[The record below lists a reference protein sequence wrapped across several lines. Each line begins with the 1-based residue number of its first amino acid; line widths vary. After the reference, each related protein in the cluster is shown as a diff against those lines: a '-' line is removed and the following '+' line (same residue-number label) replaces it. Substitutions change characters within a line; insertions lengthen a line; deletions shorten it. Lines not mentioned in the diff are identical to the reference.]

1 MKGQIKYKLSEI
13 LPLVQ
18 KPARYTDHEWNASIK
33 DISQV
38 NIKFALAFPEV
49 YELGMSHLGS
59 RIMYGRLNAC
69 KDIAAERVFAPWPD
83 MEEKMREKE
92 IPLFS
97 LESCY
102 PLNKFDLVGFSFQ
115 YELTYTNVLNM
126 LDLAGIPLTAEE
138 RRIEDPFILA
148 GGPGVFNP
156 EPMAPFIDFF
166 VIGDGEEIIVEIM
179 EKYRQWK
186 KEGGEKR
193 KAFLKMIASLRG
205 VYVPSFYQDYYD
217 GEGRFLKILPRE
229 EGVPSIVEKAVL
241 EDLDQAYYPVEDWI
255 VPYLDIV
262 HDRAALE
269 IFRGCTRGCRFCQAG
284 ILYRP
289 VRERNPEE
297 LKEMAQKMVENTGYE
312 EISLASLS
320 SSDYS
325 RIKTLI
331 RDLQEVLEDKGV
343 RVTLPSLRVDS
354 FSVKLA
360 KIMEKQKKSG
370 LTFAPEG
377 GTQRLRDVINK
388 NVKEEEYLA
397 ALEEA
402 FREGWDQVKL
412 YFMIG
417 LPSEEE
423 GDLEGIGALANQT
436 VKKFKEI
443 VTDKKRQG
451 RLKITISTSTFVPKP
466 HTPFQW
472 EAQISLEEMKKRQ
485 RFLKE
490 KLRGKHLIYNWHNP
504 ETSFLEGVLSRGD
517 RRVSRAIKR
526 AWEGGCRF
534 DSWEEHLKFETWRE
548 AFSLAGLNPEDF
560 ANRKRGLE
568 ENLPWD
574 HISTG
579 VTKKYL
585 IKEYKK
591 SLAGRTTPDCR
602 EGRCLGCGVC
612 EPCQRPG
619 KEGLDVREV

>member
-1 MKGQIKYKLSEI
+1 MKDKLSEV
-13 LPLVQ
+13 LPQVQ
-18 KPARYTDHEWNASIK
+18 KPARYTDNEWNAQIK
-33 DISQV
+33 DLSRV
-38 NIKFALAFPEV
+38 NIKVALAFPEV

-59 RIMYGRLNAC
+59 RILYGLLNGYN
-69 KDIAAERVFAPWPD
+69 DIAAERVFAPWPD
-83 MEEKMREKE
+83 MEERMRDKG

-97 LESCY
+97 LESCL
-102 PLNKFDLVGFSFQ
+102 PIRNFDFVGFSLQ
-115 YELTYTNVLNM
+115 YELTYTNILNM

-138 RRIEDPFILA
+138 RTEEDPFILA
-148 GGPGVFNP
+148 GGPGAFNP
-156 EPMAPFIDFF
+156 EPMADFIDFF

-179 EKYRQWK
+179 DKYRKWK
-186 KEGGEKR
+186 EEGKGDR
-193 KAFLKMIASLRG
+193 KSFLKMATSLKG
-205 VYVPSFYQDYYD
+205 VYVPSFYRDYYD
-217 GEGRFLKILPRE
+217 RDGKFLELLPQE
-229 EGVPSIVEKAVL
+229 EGVPSIIQKARV
-241 EDLDQAYYPVEDWI
+241 DNLDKGYYPVEEWI

-289 VRERNPEE
+289 VRERTPGE
-297 LKEMAQKMVENTGYE
+297 LKEMARKVIEHTGYE
-312 EISLASLS
+312 EISLTSLS

-331 RDLQEVLEDKGV
+331 RDLQEVLGNKGV

-388 NVKEEEYLA
+388 NVREEDYLS

-402 FREGWDQVKL
+402 FKEGWHQVKL

-417 LPSEEE
+417 LPTEEKK
-423 GDLEGIGALANQT
+423 DLEGIADLANLT
-436 VKKFKEI
+436 VEKFKEI
-443 VTDKKRQG
+443 VPDKKKQG

-472 EAQISLEEMKKRQ
+472 EGQISLGEIKERQ
-485 RFLKE
+485 KLLKE
-490 KLRGKHLIYNWHNP
+490 KLRGKHLVYNWHNP
-504 ETSFLEGVLSRGD
+504 EASFLEGVLSRGD
-517 RRVSRAIKR
+517 RRVSRAIKK

-534 DSWEEHLKFETWRE
+534 DSWEEHFKFDTWRE
-548 AFSLAGLNPEDF
+548 AFSLVGIRPEDF
-560 ANRKRGLE
+560 NNRNIGLE
-568 ENLPWD
+568 ESLPWD

-585 IKEYKK
+585 IKEYQN

-602 EGRCLGCGVC
+602 DQGCMGCGVC
-612 EPCQRPG
+612 GPSKRKGE
-619 KEGLDVREV
+619 KGLDVREV